1 MSALEKTTPTQ
12 KDVLSKAFLNAT
24 AQLGLT
30 QAQAGKTIGLHRT
43 AISQLKQ
50 NPTLAP
56 QSKSGELGLLVIRLA
71 RSLFALAGGDVKWIR
86 HFMHTHNTITN
97 GVPCEQIKTIQ
108 GLIAVVQVTDALRG
122 KI

>member
-56 QSKSGELGLLVIRLA
+56 QSKSGELGL
-71 RSLFALAGGDVKWIR
+71 
-86 HFMHTHNTITN
+86 
-97 GVPCEQIKTIQ
+97 
-108 GLIAVVQVTDALRG
+108 
-122 KI
+122 